1 MLKVLIVDDEEVVRR
16 GIRLGVDWDSLGCAV
31 AGEAANGEE
40 GLEAARRC
48 APELIITDVRMP
60 RMDGI
65 EMMQRLREE
74 GCTARVIVL
83 TAYNEFDYAR
93 SALRFGA
100 SDYLLKPFRDQELI
114 AAIRRVCQQ
123 GRDARGTAPGEQ
135 LPELPGGDKSKYVQR
150 TLEYIAGHYGDTD
163 INITTIARSIGITE
177 GHLSHVF
184 KKETGYTVLNYL
196 TQYRVR
202 MACRLLSGGEH
213 RVYEVAEKVGYRDVT
228 YFGSTF
234 KKLTGLSPTEYQGRG
249 E

>member
-1 MLKVLIVDDEEVVRR
+1 MLKILIVDDEEVVRQ
-16 GIRLGVDWDSLGCAV
+16 GIRLGVDWDGLGCTV
-31 AGEAANGEE
+31 VGEAANGEE
-40 GLEAARRC
+40 GLAAARQY

-74 GCTARVIVL
+74 GCAAHVIVL

-100 SDYLLKPFRDQELI
+100 ADYLLKPFRDQELA
-114 AAIRRVCQQ
+114 AAILRVRQSLN
-123 GRDARGTAPGEQ
+123 DRGAAPGAQ
-135 LPELPGGDKSKYVQR
+135 LPRLPGGDKSKYVQR
-150 TLEYIAGHYGDTD
+150 TLEYVAGHYGDTD

-196 TQYRVR
+196 TQYRIC

-213 RVYEVAEKVGYRDVT
+213 KVYEVAEKVGYRDVT

-234 KKLTGLSPTEYQGRG
+234 KKFTGLSPTEYQDRKG
-249 E
+249 

>member
-1 MLKVLIVDDEEVVRR
+1 MLKILIVDDEEVVRQ
-16 GIRLGVDWDSLGCAV
+16 GIRLGVDWDGLGCTV
-31 AGEAANGEE
+31 VGEAANGEE
-40 GLEAARRC
+40 GLAAARQY

-74 GCTARVIVL
+74 GCAAHVIVL

-100 SDYLLKPFRDQELI
+100 ADYLLKPFRDQELA
-114 AAIRRVCQQ
+114 AAILRVRQSLN
-123 GRDARGTAPGEQ
+123 DRGAAPGAQ
-135 LPELPGGDKSKYVQR
+135 LPRLPGGDKSKYVQR
-150 TLEYIAGHYGDTD
+150 TLEYVAGHYGDTD

-196 TQYRVR
+196 TQYRVS

-228 YFGSTF
+228 YFGSSF
-234 KKLTGLSPTEYQGRG
+234 KKFTGLSPTEYQDRR

>member
-1 MLKVLIVDDEEVVRR
+1 MLKILIVDDEEVVRQ
-16 GIRLGVDWDSLGCAV
+16 GIRLGVDWDGLGCTV
-31 AGEAANGEE
+31 VGEAANGEE
-40 GLEAARRC
+40 GLAAARQY

-74 GCTARVIVL
+74 GCAAHVIVL

-100 SDYLLKPFRDQELI
+100 ADYLLKPFRDQELA
-114 AAIRRVCQQ
+114 AAILRVRQSLN
-123 GRDARGTAPGEQ
+123 DRGAAPGAQ
-135 LPELPGGDKSKYVQR
+135 LPRLPGGDKSKYVQR
-150 TLEYIAGHYGDTD
+150 TLEYVAGHYGDTD

-196 TQYRVR
+196 TQYRVS

-234 KKLTGLSPTEYQGRG
+234 KKFTGLSPTEYQDRR

>member
-1 MLKVLIVDDEEVVRR
+1 MLKILIVDDEEVVRQ
-16 GIRLGVDWDSLGCAV
+16 GIRLGVDWDGLGCTV
-31 AGEAANGEE
+31 VGEAANGEE
-40 GLEAARRC
+40 GLAAARQY

-74 GCTARVIVL
+74 GCTAHVIVL

-100 SDYLLKPFRDQELI
+100 ADYLLKPFRDQELV
-114 AAIRRVCQQ
+114 AAILRVRQSQ
-123 GRDARGTAPGEQ
+123 DGRTEAPGAQ
-135 LPELPGGDKSKYVQR
+135 LPQLPGGDKSKYVQR
-150 TLEYIAGHYGDTD
+150 TLEYVAGHYGDTD

-196 TQYRVR
+196 TQYRVS

-234 KKLTGLSPTEYQGRG
+234 KKFTGLSPTEYQDRR